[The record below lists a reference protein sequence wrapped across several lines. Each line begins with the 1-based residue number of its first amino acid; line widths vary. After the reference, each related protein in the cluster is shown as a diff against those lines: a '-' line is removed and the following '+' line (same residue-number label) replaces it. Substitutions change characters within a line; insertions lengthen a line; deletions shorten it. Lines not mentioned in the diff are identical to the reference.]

1 MAKIELLNTLT
12 TQLKDWADSME
23 YSSHRLEE
31 TLLQNDNADKV
42 EEKLVSIGISA
53 FLVCI
58 ASLVIGLFVSIAAGV
73 VTGIISFVAGLVL
86 SRIVNKKLFGNVRTV
101 EQLTT
106 EEVGLIEA
114 SKALNQSFSKLHK
127 QLKVMALGSVK
138 IKSPILFTRYP
149 VYRDRILRVQLLIS
163 NHSAENL
170 SFKYRK
176 RYNSLAKKYASILRE
191 FDRIYAN
198 AKA

>member
-138 IKSPILFTRYP
+138 IKSPILFTR
-149 VYRDRILRVQLLIS
+149 
-163 NHSAENL
+163 
-170 SFKYRK
+170 
-176 RYNSLAKKYASILRE
+176 
-191 FDRIYAN
+191 
-198 AKA
+198 